1 MDEGLTRSAVTS
13 VVQLKGNAMQFLK
26 APRDALIHPLQ
37 IVCGIVERR
46 STLPIL
52 SSVLVSTAGDQLHFR
67 STDLELE
74 LSATENIDSRQSD
87 TALIVNARKLLD
99 VVRAMPDAPI
109 SLALSGTRLIIQGP
123 GSRISLHAGSA
134 EDFPQIRQSAE
145 PELAL
150 SVEAGKLKRLLHMV
164 HFAMGDNDIRYFLN
178 GALLISGTELTAVA
192 TDGHRL
198 AIAHIPAQTGHD
210 SREIIVPR
218 KGILELI
225 RLLPDDDSTVLLTT
239 ASGYASFAFGKILF
253 TCKLIA
259 GRYPDFRRVIPA
271 GFEAEFTI
279 ERQAFYA
286 CLQRAAVLTT
296 EKFKSI
302 QCSAGHGRLQ
312 VSVNN
317 PDDEESVEELEIA
330 YDGAPV
336 DLSFNIRYLL
346 DAMATLRTETLQVCL
361 SSSKLSALIV
371 APGDE
376 AFRYVVMALRK

>member
-134 EDFPQIRQSAE
+134 EDGVSGECR
-145 PELAL
+145 L
-150 SVEAGKLKRLLHMV
+150 SL
-164 HFAMGDNDIRYFLN
+164 
-178 GALLISGTELTAVA
+178 VA
-192 TDGHRL
+192 TV
-198 AIAHIPAQTGHD
+198 IAAARPATNVAGYPCRAYRGGQVYHLPSG
-210 SREIIVPR
+210 R
-218 KGILELI
+218 KVVGLGE
-225 RLLPDDDSTVLLTT
+225 
-239 ASGYASFAFGKILF
+239 
-253 TCKLIA
+253 
-259 GRYPDFRRVIPA
+259 
-271 GFEAEFTI
+271 
-279 ERQAFYA
+279 
-286 CLQRAAVLTT
+286 
-296 EKFKSI
+296 
-302 QCSAGHGRLQ
+302 HGR
-312 VSVNN
+312 
-317 PDDEESVEELEIA
+317 DD
-330 YDGAPV
+330 
-336 DLSFNIRYLL
+336 
-346 DAMATLRTETLQVCL
+346 
-361 SSSKLSALIV
+361 
-371 APGDE
+371 
-376 AFRYVVMALRK
+376 

>member
-1 MDEGLTRSAVTS
+1 MHLGCRNRWRRVHQIGSYIVF
-13 VVQLKGNAMQFLK
+13 QLKGNAMQFLK

-150 SVEAGKLKRLLHMV
+150 
-164 HFAMGDNDIRYFLN
+164 
-178 GALLISGTELTAVA
+178 
-192 TDGHRL
+192 
-198 AIAHIPAQTGHD
+198 
-210 SREIIVPR
+210 
-218 KGILELI
+218 
-225 RLLPDDDSTVLLTT
+225 
-239 ASGYASFAFGKILF
+239 
-253 TCKLIA
+253 
-259 GRYPDFRRVIPA
+259 
-271 GFEAEFTI
+271 
-279 ERQAFYA
+279 
-286 CLQRAAVLTT
+286 
-296 EKFKSI
+296 
-302 QCSAGHGRLQ
+302 
-312 VSVNN
+312 
-317 PDDEESVEELEIA
+317 
-330 YDGAPV
+330 
-336 DLSFNIRYLL
+336 
-346 DAMATLRTETLQVCL
+346 
-361 SSSKLSALIV
+361 
-371 APGDE
+371 
-376 AFRYVVMALRK
+376 